1 MQEIILNTENLAVKA
16 VQVNDLLLA
25 QESDAN
31 MTENSAKYRAIG
43 VVLGDFLARQ
53 LLFKFIMC

>member
-25 QESDAN
+25 QESDPT
-31 MTENSAKYRAIG
+31 MTGSSAKYRAIG
-43 VVLGDFLARQ
+43 VVLGDFR
-53 LLFKFIMC
+53 FVVF